1 MSHSSLR
8 KHRHYHSRAAM
19 KAAVQHQHQGSRDV
33 WSSYGRVPRT
43 TPSATDS
50 LSLSPTSTPS
60 PSPTHL
66 TTPTHHPPLPPETP
80 RPNALVIDQAP
91 APTMHAPHNIF
102 APPSTSPAHLAP
114 HTILAILL
122 LIIVL
127 TLAATW
133 TLLVCIIHYRG
144 TTTGLKQHA
153 STSTHSSSPP
163 PSTHS
168 RAWPLNPFKRARSSK
183 HKYEALEH
191 CDADAEDGKDS
202 ARALSSALEL
212 RSLKSA
218 GGMDGSPLNPF
229 LVEPGRDSDGLGR
242 GIMRRGEEEWA
253 LRHRAFFGGGEG
265 GENSPASLL
274 GAGAERGTD
283 GVQDDEALLAG
294 AAGSLVLERG
304 EFAWRGGWVDW
315 GLGAVDGAVDR
326 LTARI
331 VRWTDEGELVLP
343 IAEG

>member
-1 MSHSSLR
+1 
-8 KHRHYHSRAAM
+8 
-19 KAAVQHQHQGSRDV
+19 
-33 WSSYGRVPRT
+33 
-43 TPSATDS
+43 
-50 LSLSPTSTPS
+50 
-60 PSPTHL
+60 
-66 TTPTHHPPLPPETP
+66 
-80 RPNALVIDQAP
+80 
-91 APTMHAPHNIF
+91 MHAPHNIF
-102 APPSTSPAHLAP
+102 APPSTSPAHLP
-114 HTILAILL
+114 LHTILFLV
-122 LIIVL
+122 IVL

-133 TLLVCIIHYRG
+133 TLLVCLIHYRG
-144 TTTGLKQHA
+144 TTTGLKQHT
-153 STSTHSSSPP
+153 STSTHSPSPP

-168 RAWPLNPFKRARSSK
+168 RTWPLNPFKRARSSK
-183 HKYEALEH
+183 HKYEALGH
-191 CDADAEDGKDS
+191 LDADAEDERDG

-242 GIMRRGEEEWA
+242 GGMRRGEKEWA
-253 LRHRAFFGGGEG
+253 LRHRAFFGVEG
-265 GENSPASLL
+265 GENSLASLL
-274 GAGAERGTD
+274 GAGEECGTD
-283 GVQDDEALLAG
+283 VVQDGEALLAG
-294 AAGSLVLERG
+294 AAGSLVLDRG